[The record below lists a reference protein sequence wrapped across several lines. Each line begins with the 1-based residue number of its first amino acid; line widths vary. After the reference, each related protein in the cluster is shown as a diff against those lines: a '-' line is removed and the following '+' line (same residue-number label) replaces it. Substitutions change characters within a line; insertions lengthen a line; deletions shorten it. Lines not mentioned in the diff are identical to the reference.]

1 MGFASAVAVNS
12 GFTRGVVDKTW
23 PDLKKRVETKVLY
36 PCVDTEAKEEKEDAG
51 DVVFKGEK
59 IILSINRFERKKDI
73 GLAIKAF
80 AAIPEAERKGCRLIL
95 AGGYDPRVSENVQY
109 HSELEAL
116 ASSLSLEHLTTK
128 TLITALSAPSTV
140 PVLFLLSDLPL
151 LLRDTPFHL
160 SRLFSLA
167 PAAHSLAH
175 PSLRSSTSPP
185 TALSSRPHCERFTSA
200 KSSVKMCGIFGYIN
214 YLVEKD
220 RKFIL
225 DTLINGLSRLEYRG
239 YDSAGL
245 AIDGD
250 KKKEVLAFKEVG
262 KVAKLKKLVD
272 ESELDLE
279 KIFDSHAGI
288 AHTRWATHGPPST
301 TNCHPHRSDPNWEFT
316 VVHNGIITNYKELKT
331 LLQAKGF
338 KFETE
343 TDTECIAKLT
353 KYIHDQHPQIGF
365 TDLAKAV
372 IQELEGAYG
381 LLIKSVH
388 YPHEVI
394 AARKGSPLV
403 IGVKTQRRMKVD
415 FVDVEYSDE
424 NAALPAEAASQNVAI
439 KKNELLAPDAGLL
452 GAADKSLLHRS
463 QSRAFMTDD
472 GMPMPTEFFLSS
484 DPSAI
489 VEHTKKVMYLE
500 DDDIAHIHEGSLNIH
515 RLKKAD
521 GSSNVRTIQTLELE
535 LQEIMK
541 GKFDHFMQKEIF
553 EQPESVVN
561 TMRGRLDIANK
572 TVTLGGLRSYIS
584 TIRRCRRIIFIACGT
599 SYHSCMA
606 VRGIFEELAEI
617 PIAVE
622 LASDFLD
629 RQAPVFR
636 DDTCVFVSQSG
647 ETADSL
653 MALRYC
659 LERGALTVG
668 IVNVVGSSISL
679 LTHCGVHINAGP
691 EIGVASTKAYTSQ
704 FIAMVMFALSLSE
717 DRASKKARREE
728 IMEGLANVSGQIKSI
743 LELDSS
749 IKTLC
754 EKTFKNQK
762 SLLLLGRGGQF
773 STALEGALK
782 IKEISYLHCEAVM
795 SGELKHGVLA
805 LVDENLPIIMILT
818 RDDLFKKS
826 LNAYQQVI
834 ARGGKPIVICNPDD
848 EEFKASE
855 AEKIEIPK
863 TVDVLQGLLNVIPL
877 QLIAYWLAVLEGLN
891 VDFPRNLAK
900 SVTVE

>member
-1 MGFASAVAVNS
+1 
-12 GFTRGVVDKTW
+12 
-23 PDLKKRVETKVLY
+23 
-36 PCVDTEAKEEKEDAG
+36 
-51 DVVFKGEK
+51 
-59 IILSINRFERKKDI
+59 
-73 GLAIKAF
+73 
-80 AAIPEAERKGCRLIL
+80 
-95 AGGYDPRVSENVQY
+95 
-109 HSELEAL
+109 
-116 ASSLSLEHLTTK
+116 
-128 TLITALSAPSTV
+128 
-140 PVLFLLSDLPL
+140 
-151 LLRDTPFHL
+151 
-160 SRLFSLA
+160 
-167 PAAHSLAH
+167 
-175 PSLRSSTSPP
+175 
-185 TALSSRPHCERFTSA
+185 
-200 KSSVKMCGIFGYIN
+200 MCGIFGYIN

-225 DTLINGLSRLEYRG
+225 DTLVNGLSRLEYRG

-250 KKKEVLAFKEVG
+250 KKNEVLAFKEVG
-262 KVAKLKKLVD
+262 KVVKLKKLID
-272 ESELDLE
+272 ESSPDLE

-301 TNCHPHRSDPNWEFT
+301 TNCHPHRSDPSWEFT

-331 LLQAKGF
+331 LLESKGF
-338 KFETE
+338 RFETE

-353 KYIHDQHPQIGF
+353 KYLHDQHPTIGF

-415 FVDVEYSDE
+415 FVDVEYSEE
-424 NAALPAEAASQNVAI
+424 NKALPAEAASQNVAL
-439 KKNELLAPDAGLL
+439 KKNATDFLSPSSGLL
-452 GAADKSLLHRS
+452 GAPDKSLLHRS

-561 TMRGRLDIANK
+561 TMRGRLDNPNK
-572 TVTLGGLRSYIS
+572 TVTLGGLRSYLP

-704 FIAMVMFALSLSE
+704 FVAMVMFALSLSE

-728 IMEGLANVSGQIKSI
+728 IMEGLANISGQIKQI
-743 LELDSS
+743 LEQDTA
-749 IKTLC
+749 IKELC
-754 EKTFKNQK
+754 KKTFKDQK
-762 SLLLLGRGGQF
+762 SLLLLGRGSQF

-834 ARGGKPIVICNPDD
+834 ARSGKPIVICNPDD

-863 TVDVLQGLLNVIPL
+863 TVDCLQGILNVIPL

>member
-1 MGFASAVAVNS
+1 
-12 GFTRGVVDKTW
+12 
-23 PDLKKRVETKVLY
+23 
-36 PCVDTEAKEEKEDAG
+36 
-51 DVVFKGEK
+51 
-59 IILSINRFERKKDI
+59 
-73 GLAIKAF
+73 
-80 AAIPEAERKGCRLIL
+80 
-95 AGGYDPRVSENVQY
+95 
-109 HSELEAL
+109 
-116 ASSLSLEHLTTK
+116 
-128 TLITALSAPSTV
+128 
-140 PVLFLLSDLPL
+140 
-151 LLRDTPFHL
+151 
-160 SRLFSLA
+160 
-167 PAAHSLAH
+167 
-175 PSLRSSTSPP
+175 
-185 TALSSRPHCERFTSA
+185 
-200 KSSVKMCGIFGYIN
+200 MCGIFGYVN

-225 DTLINGLSRLEYRG
+225 QTLINGLSRLEYRG

-245 AIDGD
+245 CVDGD
-250 KKKEVLAFKEVG
+250 KKKEVFAFKEVG
-262 KVAKLKKLVD
+262 KVAKLKQLID
-272 ESELDLE
+272 ESDVNLT
-279 KIFDSHAGI
+279 KVFDSHAGI
-288 AHTRWATHGPPST
+288 SHTRWATHGSPSRV
-301 TNCHPHRSDPNWEFT
+301 NCHPHRSDPAWEFS

-331 LLQAKGF
+331 LLSSKGF

-343 TDTECIAKLT
+343 TDTECIAKLA
-353 KYIHDQHPQIGF
+353 KYLYDQNESIGF

-403 IGVKTQRRMKVD
+403 IGVKTERRMKVD

-424 NAALPAEAASQNVAI
+424 NTALPAEAASQNVAL
-439 KKNELLAPDAGLL
+439 KKNAGTLL
-452 GAADKSLLHRS
+452 GAGLAAPDKSLLHRS

-489 VEHTKKVMYLE
+489 VEHTKKVLYLE

-541 GKFDHFMQKEIF
+541 GEFDHFMQKEIF

-561 TMRGRLDIANK
+561 TMRGRLDSANK
-572 TVTLGGLRSYIS
+572 TVTLGGLRSYIT
-584 TIRRCRRIIFIACGT
+584 TIRRCRRLIFIACGT

-606 VRGIFEELAEI
+606 VRGIFEELVEI

-704 FIAMVMFALSLSE
+704 FVAMVMFALSLSE
-717 DRASKKARREE
+717 DRASKAKRREE
-728 IMEGLANVSGQIKSI
+728 IMDGLSQISGHIRDILTQDAAIK
-743 LELDSS
+743 D
-749 IKTLC
+749 LC
-754 EKTFKNQK
+754 ARVFKDQK
-762 SLLLLGRGGQF
+762 SLLLLGRGLQF

-818 RDDLFKKS
+818 RDNLFTKS
-826 LNAYQQVI
+826 LNAYQQVV

-848 EEFKASE
+848 EEFKASQ
-855 AEKIEIPK
+855 ALKIEIPS
-863 TVDVLQGLLNVIPL
+863 TVDVLQGILNVIPL
-877 QLIAYWLAVLEGLN
+877 QLIAYWLAVMEGLN

>member
-1 MGFASAVAVNS
+1 
-12 GFTRGVVDKTW
+12 
-23 PDLKKRVETKVLY
+23 
-36 PCVDTEAKEEKEDAG
+36 
-51 DVVFKGEK
+51 
-59 IILSINRFERKKDI
+59 
-73 GLAIKAF
+73 
-80 AAIPEAERKGCRLIL
+80 
-95 AGGYDPRVSENVQY
+95 
-109 HSELEAL
+109 
-116 ASSLSLEHLTTK
+116 
-128 TLITALSAPSTV
+128 
-140 PVLFLLSDLPL
+140 
-151 LLRDTPFHL
+151 
-160 SRLFSLA
+160 
-167 PAAHSLAH
+167 
-175 PSLRSSTSPP
+175 
-185 TALSSRPHCERFTSA
+185 
-200 KSSVKMCGIFGYIN
+200 MCGIFGYIN

-245 AIDGD
+245 AVDGG
-250 KKKEVLAFKEVG
+250 KKNEVFAFKEVG
-262 KVAKLKKLVD
+262 KVAKLRKLID
-272 ESELDLE
+272 ESQVDLE
-279 KIFDSHAGI
+279 EVFDSHAGI

-301 TNCHPHRSDPNWEFT
+301 VNCHPHRSDPSWEFSI
-316 VVHNGIITNYKELKT
+316 VHNGIITNYKELKT
-331 LLQAKGF
+331 LLAAKGF

-353 KYIHDQHPQIGF
+353 KYIYDQHPQIGF

-424 NAALPAEAASQNVAI
+424 HTPLPAEAASQNVAL
-439 KKNELLAPDAGLL
+439 KKNATGLLSPSNNLL
-452 GAADKSLLHRS
+452 GAPDKSLLHRS

-489 VEHTKKVMYLE
+489 VEHTKKVLYLE

-521 GSSNVRTIQTLELE
+521 GSSNVRAIQTLELE

-561 TMRGRLDIANK
+561 TMRGRLDIK
-572 TVTLGGLRSYIS
+572 EKSVTLGGLRSYIT
-584 TIRRCRRIIFIACGT
+584 TIRRSRRIIFIACGT

-617 PIAVE
+617 PISVE

-629 RQAPVFR
+629 RAAPVFR

-679 LTHCGVHINAGP
+679 LTHCGVHVNAGP

-717 DRASKKARREE
+717 DRASKKNRREE
-728 IMEGLANVSGQIKSI
+728 IMEGLAKISSQIKTI
-743 LELDSS
+743 LELDQP
-749 IKTLC
+749 IKEMC
-754 EKTFKNQK
+754 EKVFKNHK
-762 SLLLLGRGGQF
+762 SLLVLGRGSQF

-805 LVDENLPIIMILT
+805 LVDENMPIIMILT
-818 RDDLFKKS
+818 RDEIFKKS

-834 ARGGKPIVICNPDD
+834 ARGGKPIVLCNPADP
-848 EEFKASE
+848 EFKTSE
-855 AEKIEIPK
+855 AQKIEIPK
-863 TVDVLQGLLNVIPL
+863 TVDCLQGLLNVVPL

>member
-1 MGFASAVAVNS
+1 M
-12 GFTRGVVDKTW
+12 
-23 PDLKKRVETKVLY
+23 
-36 PCVDTEAKEEKEDAG
+36 
-51 DVVFKGEK
+51 
-59 IILSINRFERKKDI
+59 LS
-73 GLAIKAF
+73 
-80 AAIPEAERKGCRLIL
+80 
-95 AGGYDPRVSENVQY
+95 
-109 HSELEAL
+109 
-116 ASSLSLEHLTTK
+116 
-128 TLITALSAPSTV
+128 
-140 PVLFLLSDLPL
+140 
-151 LLRDTPFHL
+151 
-160 SRLFSLA
+160 
-167 PAAHSLAH
+167 
-175 PSLRSSTSPP
+175 
-185 TALSSRPHCERFTSA
+185 
-200 KSSVKMCGIFGYIN
+200 
-214 YLVEKD
+214 
-220 RKFIL
+220 
-225 DTLINGLSRLEYRG
+225 
-239 YDSAGL
+239 
-245 AIDGD
+245 
-250 KKKEVLAFKEVG
+250 
-262 KVAKLKKLVD
+262 
-272 ESELDLE
+272 
-279 KIFDSHAGI
+279 
-288 AHTRWATHGPPST
+288 
-301 TNCHPHRSDPNWEFT
+301 
-316 VVHNGIITNYKELKT
+316 
-331 LLQAKGF
+331 AKGF
-338 KFETE
+338 KFETD

-353 KYIHDQHPQIGF
+353 KYLYDANPRVDF
-365 TDLAKAV
+365 VDLAKAV
-372 IQELEGAYG
+372 ISELEGAYG

-388 YPHEVI
+388 FPHEVI

-403 IGVKTQRRMKVD
+403 IGVKTQKRMKVD
-415 FVDVEYSDE
+415 FVDVEYSEE
-424 NAALPAEAASQNVAI
+424 NAALPAEAASQNVAL
-439 KKNELLAPDAGLL
+439 KKQHGDLLSPSNALL

-472 GMPMPTEFFLSS
+472 GMPMPAEFFLSS
-484 DPSAI
+484 DPSAT

-521 GSSNVRTIQTLELE
+521 GSSNVRNIQTLELE

-561 TMRGRLDIANK
+561 TMRGRLDIDNK
-572 TVTLGGLRSYIS
+572 SVTLGGLRSYIQ

-629 RQAPVFR
+629 REAPVFR

-679 LTHCGVHINAGP
+679 LTHCGVHVNAGP

-717 DRASKKARREE
+717 DRASKQKRREE
-728 IMEGLANVSGQIKSI
+728 IIEGLAEISNQIKQI
-743 LELDSS
+743 LQLDQPIKEL
-749 IKTLC
+749 C
-754 EKTFKNQK
+754 AKTFQNQK
-762 SLLLLGRGGQF
+762 SLLLLGRGSQF

-818 RDDLFKKS
+818 RDGIFKKS
-826 LNAYQQVI
+826 LNAYQQVV
-834 ARGGKPIVICNPDD
+834 ARGGKPIVICNPND
-848 EEFKASE
+848 EEFKTSQ
-855 AEKIEIPK
+855 AEKIEVPK
-863 TVDVLQGLLNVIPL
+863 TVDCLQGLLNVIPL
-877 QLIAYWLAVLEGLN
+877 QLIAYWLAVMEGLN

>member
-1 MGFASAVAVNS
+1 
-12 GFTRGVVDKTW
+12 
-23 PDLKKRVETKVLY
+23 
-36 PCVDTEAKEEKEDAG
+36 
-51 DVVFKGEK
+51 
-59 IILSINRFERKKDI
+59 
-73 GLAIKAF
+73 
-80 AAIPEAERKGCRLIL
+80 
-95 AGGYDPRVSENVQY
+95 
-109 HSELEAL
+109 
-116 ASSLSLEHLTTK
+116 
-128 TLITALSAPSTV
+128 
-140 PVLFLLSDLPL
+140 
-151 LLRDTPFHL
+151 
-160 SRLFSLA
+160 
-167 PAAHSLAH
+167 
-175 PSLRSSTSPP
+175 
-185 TALSSRPHCERFTSA
+185 
-200 KSSVKMCGIFGYIN
+200 MCGIFGYVN

-220 RKFIL
+220 RKFIV

-245 AIDGD
+245 AVDGD
-250 KKKEVLAFKEVG
+250 KKNEVYAFKEVG
-262 KVAKLKKLVD
+262 KVAKLRELVD
-272 ESELDLE
+272 QEKPDPT

-288 AHTRWATHGPPST
+288 AHTRWATHGPPSRL
-301 TNCHPHRSDPNWEFT
+301 NCHPHRSDPTWEFS

-331 LLQAKGF
+331 LLQAKGH

-343 TDTECIAKLT
+343 TDTECIAKLA
-353 KYIHDQHPQIGF
+353 KYIYDKHPNLGF
-365 TDLAKAV
+365 VDLAKAV
-372 IQELEGAYG
+372 ISELEGAYG
-381 LLIKSVH
+381 LLIKSIH
-388 YPHEVI
+388 YPHEVV

-415 FVDVEYSDE
+415 FVDVEYADE
-424 NAALPAEAASQNVAI
+424 NAALPAETASQNAAM
-439 KKNELLAPDAGLL
+439 KKATKSTDGLLAPTLL
-452 GAADKSLLHRS
+452 GAPDKSLLHRS

-472 GMPMPTEFFLSS
+472 GMPMPAEFFLSS

-561 TMRGRLDIANK
+561 TMRGRLDVENK
-572 TVTLGGLRSYIS
+572 NVTLGGLRSYIS

-606 VRGIFEELAEI
+606 VRGVFEELAEI
-617 PIAVE
+617 PISVE

-629 RQAPVFR
+629 REAPVFR

-679 LTHCGVHINAGP
+679 LTHCGVHVNAGP

-717 DRASKKARREE
+717 DRASKAQRRIE
-728 IMEGLANVSGQIKSI
+728 IMEGLGKISEQISEVLKQ
-743 LELDSS
+743 DAA
-749 IKTLC
+749 IKDLC
-754 EKTFKNQK
+754 GKVFKDQK
-762 SLLLLGRGGQF
+762 SLLLLGRGSQF

-818 RDDLFKKS
+818 RDNIFKKS
-826 LNAYQQVI
+826 LNAYQQVVS
-834 ARGGKPIVICNPDD
+834 RGGKPIVICNPSDS
-848 EEFKASE
+848 EFSSSQAQT
-855 AEKIEIPK
+855 IEIPK

-877 QLIAYWLAVLEGLN
+877 QLIAYWLAVMEGLN

>member
-1 MGFASAVAVNS
+1 M
-12 GFTRGVVDKTW
+12 
-23 PDLKKRVETKVLY
+23 
-36 PCVDTEAKEEKEDAG
+36 
-51 DVVFKGEK
+51 
-59 IILSINRFERKKDI
+59 
-73 GLAIKAF
+73 
-80 AAIPEAERKGCRLIL
+80 
-95 AGGYDPRVSENVQY
+95 
-109 HSELEAL
+109 SELTSVAF
-116 ASSLSLEHLTTK
+116 
-128 TLITALSAPSTV
+128 ST
-140 PVLFLLSDLPL
+140 
-151 LLRDTPFHL
+151 
-160 SRLFSLA
+160 
-167 PAAHSLAH
+167 
-175 PSLRSSTSPP
+175 
-185 TALSSRPHCERFTSA
+185 
-200 KSSVKMCGIFGYIN
+200 
-214 YLVEKD
+214 
-220 RKFIL
+220 
-225 DTLINGLSRLEYRG
+225 GLSRLEYRG
-239 YDSAGL
+239 YDSAGF
-245 AIDGD
+245 AVDGN
-250 KKKEVLAFKEVG
+250 KKNEVFAFKEVG
-262 KVAKLKKLVD
+262 KVAKLRQLVD
-272 ESELDLE
+272 EAELDQT

-288 AHTRWATHGPPST
+288 AHTRWATHGPPSRL
-301 TNCHPHRSDPNWEFT
+301 NCHPHRSDPNWEFS

-331 LLQAKGF
+331 LLQAKGY

-343 TDTECIAKLT
+343 TDTECIAKLA
-353 KYIHDQHPQIGF
+353 KYLYDQHPNLDF
-365 TDLAKAV
+365 VDLAKAV
-372 IQELEGAYG
+372 ITELEGAYG

-388 YPHEVI
+388 YPHEVV

-415 FVDVEYSDE
+415 FVDVEYADE
-424 NAALPAEAASQNVAI
+424 HGGALPAETASQNVAI
-439 KKNELLAPDAGLL
+439 KKAAKSSNGLLAPNLL
-452 GAADKSLLHRS
+452 GTPDKSLLHRS

-472 GMPMPTEFFLSS
+472 GMPMPAEFFLSS

-521 GSSNVRTIQTLELE
+521 GSSNVRAIQTLELE

-561 TMRGRLDIANK
+561 TMRGRLDAENQ

-629 RQAPVFR
+629 REAPVFR

-717 DRASKKARREE
+717 DRASKQQRRIE
-728 IMEGLANVSGQIKSI
+728 IMDGLSKISQQISEV
-743 LELDSS
+743 LTQDEA
-749 IKTLC
+749 IKDLC
-754 EKTFKNQK
+754 KKVFKDQK
-762 SLLLLGRGGQF
+762 SLLVLGRGSQF

-818 RDDLFKKS
+818 RDNIFKKS
-826 LNAYQQVI
+826 LNAYQQ
-834 ARGGKPIVICNPDD
+834 GM
-848 EEFKASE
+848 
-855 AEKIEIPK
+855 
-863 TVDVLQGLLNVIPL
+863 
-877 QLIAYWLAVLEGLN
+877 
-891 VDFPRNLAK
+891 
-900 SVTVE
+900 

>member
-1 MGFASAVAVNS
+1 MWYVRSAS
-12 GFTRGVVDKTW
+12 
-23 PDLKKRVETKVLY
+23 
-36 PCVDTEAKEEKEDAG
+36 
-51 DVVFKGEK
+51 
-59 IILSINRFERKKDI
+59 
-73 GLAIKAF
+73 
-80 AAIPEAERKGCRLIL
+80 
-95 AGGYDPRVSENVQY
+95 
-109 HSELEAL
+109 
-116 ASSLSLEHLTTK
+116 
-128 TLITALSAPSTV
+128 
-140 PVLFLLSDLPL
+140 PL
-151 LLRDTPFHL
+151 LME
-160 SRLFSLA
+160 LA
-167 PAAHSLAH
+167 QGPD
-175 PSLRSSTSPP
+175 
-185 TALSSRPHCERFTSA
+185 
-200 KSSVKMCGIFGYIN
+200 GIFGYVS

-225 DTLINGLSRLEYRG
+225 DTLVNGLSRLEYRG

-245 AIDGD
+245 AVDGD
-250 KKKEVLAFKEVG
+250 KKNEVFAFKEVG
-262 KVAKLKKLVD
+262 KVAKLRELID
-272 ESELDLE
+272 EAQIDQT
-279 KIFDSHAGI
+279 KVFDSHCGI
-288 AHTRWATHGPPST
+288 AHTRWATHGTPSRL
-301 TNCHPHRSDPNWEFT
+301 NCHPHRSDPTWEFSI
-316 VVHNGIITNYKELKT
+316 VHNGIITNYKELKT
-331 LLQAKGF
+331 LLASKGF

-343 TDTECIAKLT
+343 TDTECIAKLA
-353 KYIHDQHPQIGF
+353 KYIYDQHPSLAF

-372 IQELEGAYG
+372 ICELEGAYG

-403 IGVKTQRRMKVD
+403 IGVKTQKRMKVD
-415 FVDVEYSDE
+415 FVDVEYADD
-424 NAALPAEAASQNVAI
+424 NNPLPAETASQNVAL
-439 KKNELLAPDAGLL
+439 KKAGVSGSNLLSPDSAAGGLAAP
-452 GAADKSLLHRS
+452 DKSLLHRS

-489 VEHTKKVMYLE
+489 IEHTKKVMYLE

-561 TMRGRLDIANK
+561 TMRGRLDIDNK
-572 TVTLGGLRSYIS
+572 KVTLGGLRSYIS

-606 VRGIFEELAEI
+606 VRGAFEELAEI

-653 MALRYC
+653 LALRYC

-679 LTHCGVHINAGP
+679 LTHCGVHVNAGP

-704 FIAMVMFALSLSE
+704 FIAMIMFALSLSE
-717 DRASKKARREE
+717 DRASKQQRREE
-728 IMEGLANVSGQIKSI
+728 IIEGLSKISDQIKSV
-743 LELDSS
+743 LEQNQA
-749 IKTLC
+749 IKDMC
-754 EKTFKNQK
+754 EQKFKNQK
-762 SLLLLGRGGQF
+762 SLLLLGRGSQF

-826 LNAYQQVI
+826 LNAFQQVI
-834 ARGGKPIVICNPDD
+834 ARGGKPIVICNTGDV
-848 EEFKASE
+848 EFKTSQ
-855 AEKIEIPK
+855 AEKIEIPQ
-863 TVDVLQGLLNVIPL
+863 TVDVLQGILNVIPL

>member
-1 MGFASAVAVNS
+1 M
-12 GFTRGVVDKTW
+12 
-23 PDLKKRVETKVLY
+23 
-36 PCVDTEAKEEKEDAG
+36 
-51 DVVFKGEK
+51 
-59 IILSINRFERKKDI
+59 
-73 GLAIKAF
+73 
-80 AAIPEAERKGCRLIL
+80 
-95 AGGYDPRVSENVQY
+95 
-109 HSELEAL
+109 L
-116 ASSLSLEHLTTK
+116 AS
-128 TLITALSAPSTV
+128 
-140 PVLFLLSDLPL
+140 
-151 LLRDTPFHL
+151 
-160 SRLFSLA
+160 
-167 PAAHSLAH
+167 
-175 PSLRSSTSPP
+175 
-185 TALSSRPHCERFTSA
+185 
-200 KSSVKMCGIFGYIN
+200 
-214 YLVEKD
+214 
-220 RKFIL
+220 
-225 DTLINGLSRLEYRG
+225 
-239 YDSAGL
+239 
-245 AIDGD
+245 
-250 KKKEVLAFKEVG
+250 
-262 KVAKLKKLVD
+262 
-272 ESELDLE
+272 
-279 KIFDSHAGI
+279 
-288 AHTRWATHGPPST
+288 
-301 TNCHPHRSDPNWEFT
+301 
-316 VVHNGIITNYKELKT
+316 
-331 LLQAKGF
+331 KGF

-343 TDTECIAKLT
+343 TDTECMAKLT

-388 YPHEVI
+388 YPHEVV

-415 FVDVEYSDE
+415 FVDVEYADDNS
-424 NAALPAEAASQNVAI
+424 ALPAEAASQNVAL
-439 KKNELLAPDAGLL
+439 KKNPSSLLNPNDNLL

-489 VEHTKKVMYLE
+489 VEHTKKVLYLE

-521 GSSNVRTIQTLELE
+521 GSSNTRSIQTLELE

-561 TMRGRLDIANK
+561 TMRGRLDVTNN

-606 VRGIFEELAEI
+606 VRGIFEELTDI

-668 IVNVVGSSISL
+668 IVNVVGSSISM
-679 LTHCGVHINAGP
+679 LTHCGVHVNAGP

-717 DRASKKARREE
+717 DRASKKDRREE
-728 IMEGLANVSGQIKSI
+728 IMKSLGDVSGQIKQI
-743 LELDSS
+743 LELDKP
-749 IKTLC
+749 IKELC
-754 EKTFKNQK
+754 QKVFQNQK
-762 SLLLLGRGGQF
+762 SLLLLGRGSQF

-818 RDDLFKKS
+818 RDDIFTKS

-834 ARGGKPIVICNPDD
+834 ARGGKPIVICNPNDD
-848 EEFKASE
+848 EFNASE
-855 AEKIEIPK
+855 AMKIEIPK
-863 TVDVLQGLLNVIPL
+863 TVDCLQGLLNVIPL

>member
-1 MGFASAVAVNS
+1 MKASASALQYSPPMRPPN
-12 GFTRGVVDKTW
+12 
-23 PDLKKRVETKVLY
+23 
-36 PCVDTEAKEEKEDAG
+36 AG
-51 DVVFKGEK
+51 
-59 IILSINRFERKKDI
+59 IL
-73 GLAIKAF
+73 
-80 AAIPEAERKGCRLIL
+80 
-95 AGGYDPRVSENVQY
+95 
-109 HSELEAL
+109 
-116 ASSLSLEHLTTK
+116 LT
-128 TLITALSAPSTV
+128 
-140 PVLFLLSDLPL
+140 
-151 LLRDTPFHL
+151 HL
-160 SRLFSLA
+160 S
-167 PAAHSLAH
+167 
-175 PSLRSSTSPP
+175 
-185 TALSSRPHCERFTSA
+185 
-200 KSSVKMCGIFGYIN
+200 Y
-214 YLVEKD
+214 
-220 RKFIL
+220 
-225 DTLINGLSRLEYRG
+225 
-239 YDSAGL
+239 
-245 AIDGD
+245 
-250 KKKEVLAFKEVG
+250 
-262 KVAKLKKLVD
+262 
-272 ESELDLE
+272 
-279 KIFDSHAGI
+279 
-288 AHTRWATHGPPST
+288 
-301 TNCHPHRSDPNWEFT
+301 RSDPNWEFAI
-316 VVHNGIITNYKELKT
+316 VHNGIITNYKELKT
-331 LLQAKGF
+331 LLESKGF
-338 KFETE
+338 RFETE
-343 TDTECIAKLT
+343 TDTECIAKLA
-353 KYIHDQHPQIGF
+353 KYLYDQHPNVGF

-372 IQELEGAYG
+372 INELEGAYG

-403 IGVKTQRRMKVD
+403 IGVKTQKRMKVD

-424 NAALPAEAASQNVAI
+424 NQPLPAETAAQNVAL
-439 KKNELLAPDAGLL
+439 KKTAAADGGSFLSPNFLL

-521 GSSNVRTIQTLELE
+521 GSSNVRAIQTLELE

-561 TMRGRLDIANK
+561 TMRGRLDAANK
-572 TVTLGGLRSYIS
+572 QVTLGGLRSYIS

-606 VRGIFEELAEI
+606 VRGVFEELAEI

-679 LTHCGVHINAGP
+679 LTHCGVHVNAGP

-717 DRASKKARREE
+717 DRASKVKRREE
-728 IMEGLANVSGQIKSI
+728 IMDGLSKISAQIKAV
-743 LELDSS
+743 LEQDQK
-749 IKTLC
+749 IKQLC
-754 EKTFKNQK
+754 EDKFKNQK
-762 SLLLLGRGGQF
+762 SLLLLGRGSQY

-826 LNAYQQVI
+826 LNAYQQ
-834 ARGGKPIVICNPDD
+834 GMSPSG
-848 EEFKASE
+848 F
-855 AEKIEIPK
+855 
-863 TVDVLQGLLNVIPL
+863 
-877 QLIAYWLAVLEGLN
+877 
-891 VDFPRNLAK
+891 
-900 SVTVE
+900 

>member
-1 MGFASAVAVNS
+1 M
-12 GFTRGVVDKTW
+12 
-23 PDLKKRVETKVLY
+23 
-36 PCVDTEAKEEKEDAG
+36 
-51 DVVFKGEK
+51 
-59 IILSINRFERKKDI
+59 
-73 GLAIKAF
+73 
-80 AAIPEAERKGCRLIL
+80 
-95 AGGYDPRVSENVQY
+95 
-109 HSELEAL
+109 L
-116 ASSLSLEHLTTK
+116 AS
-128 TLITALSAPSTV
+128 
-140 PVLFLLSDLPL
+140 
-151 LLRDTPFHL
+151 
-160 SRLFSLA
+160 
-167 PAAHSLAH
+167 
-175 PSLRSSTSPP
+175 
-185 TALSSRPHCERFTSA
+185 
-200 KSSVKMCGIFGYIN
+200 
-214 YLVEKD
+214 
-220 RKFIL
+220 
-225 DTLINGLSRLEYRG
+225 
-239 YDSAGL
+239 
-245 AIDGD
+245 
-250 KKKEVLAFKEVG
+250 
-262 KVAKLKKLVD
+262 
-272 ESELDLE
+272 
-279 KIFDSHAGI
+279 
-288 AHTRWATHGPPST
+288 
-301 TNCHPHRSDPNWEFT
+301 
-316 VVHNGIITNYKELKT
+316 
-331 LLQAKGF
+331 KGF

-353 KYIHDQHPQIGF
+353 KYIYDQDPSIGF
-365 TDLAKAV
+365 TELAKAV

-415 FVDVEYSDE
+415 FVDVEFADE
-424 NAALPAEAASQNVAI
+424 NSALPAEAASQNVAL
-439 KKNELLAPDAGLL
+439 KKNASNFLAPNNGLL

-489 VEHTKKVMYLE
+489 VEHTKKVLYLE

-515 RLKKAD
+515 RLKKVD
-521 GSSNVRTIQTLELE
+521 GTSNVRAIQTLELE

-541 GKFDHFMQKEIF
+541 GKFEHFMQKEIF

-561 TMRGRLDIANK
+561 TMRGRLDNANK
-572 TVTLGGLRSYIS
+572 TVTLGGLRTYLP

-629 RQAPVFR
+629 REAPVFR
-636 DDTCVFVSQSG
+636 DDTCIFVSQSG

-668 IVNVVGSSISL
+668 IVNVVGSSISM
-679 LTHCGVHINAGP
+679 LTHCGVHVNAGP

-717 DRASKKARREE
+717 DRASKKERREE
-728 IMEGLANVSGQIKSI
+728 IMAGLDAISGQIKAI
-743 LELDSS
+743 LELDQP
-749 IKTLC
+749 IKELC
-754 EKTFKNQK
+754 QKVFQNQK
-762 SLLLLGRGGQF
+762 SLLLLGRGSQF

-818 RDDLFKKS
+818 RDNIFTKS

-848 EEFKASE
+848 EEFKSSDAM
-855 AEKIEIPK
+855 KIEIPK
-863 TVDVLQGLLNVIPL
+863 TVDCLQGLLNVIPL

>member
-1 MGFASAVAVNS
+1 
-12 GFTRGVVDKTW
+12 
-23 PDLKKRVETKVLY
+23 
-36 PCVDTEAKEEKEDAG
+36 
-51 DVVFKGEK
+51 
-59 IILSINRFERKKDI
+59 
-73 GLAIKAF
+73 
-80 AAIPEAERKGCRLIL
+80 
-95 AGGYDPRVSENVQY
+95 
-109 HSELEAL
+109 
-116 ASSLSLEHLTTK
+116 
-128 TLITALSAPSTV
+128 
-140 PVLFLLSDLPL
+140 
-151 LLRDTPFHL
+151 
-160 SRLFSLA
+160 
-167 PAAHSLAH
+167 
-175 PSLRSSTSPP
+175 
-185 TALSSRPHCERFTSA
+185 
-200 KSSVKMCGIFGYIN
+200 MCGIFGYIN

-225 DTLINGLSRLEYRG
+225 DTLVNGLSRLEYRG

-245 AIDGD
+245 AVDGD
-250 KKKEVLAFKEVG
+250 KKNEVFAFKEVG
-262 KVAKLKKLVD
+262 KVAKLKQLIE
-272 ESELDLE
+272 ESKPDPT
-279 KIFDSHAGI
+279 KVFDSHAGI
-288 AHTRWATHGPPST
+288 AHTRWATHGPPSRL
-301 TNCHPHRSDPNWEFT
+301 NCHPHRSDPNWEFS

-331 LLQAKGF
+331 LLSAKGF

-343 TDTECIAKLT
+343 TDTECIAKLA
-353 KYIHDQHPQIGF
+353 KYLYDQHPQIGF
-365 TDLAKAV
+365 VDLAKAV
-372 IQELEGAYG
+372 ITELEGAYG

-388 YPHEVI
+388 YPHEVV

-403 IGVKTQRRMKVD
+403 IGVKTQKRMKVD
-415 FVDVEYSDE
+415 FVDVEYSEE
-424 NAALPAEAASQNVAI
+424 NGALPAEAASQNVAL
-439 KKNELLAPDAGLL
+439 KKQTGNLLAPNAML
-452 GAADKSLLHRS
+452 GAPDKSLLHRS

-472 GMPMPTEFFLSS
+472 GMPMPAEFFLSS

-521 GSSNVRTIQTLELE
+521 GSSNVRSIQTLELE

-561 TMRGRLDIANK
+561 TMRGRLDIENK
-572 TVTLGGLRSYIS
+572 SVTLGGLRSYIA

-617 PIAVE
+617 PISVE

-629 RQAPVFR
+629 REAPVFR

-679 LTHCGVHINAGP
+679 LTHCGVHVNAGP

-717 DRASKKARREE
+717 DRASKIKRREE
-728 IMEGLANVSGQIKSI
+728 IIEGLGNVSEQIKEI
-743 LELDSS
+743 LKLDQP
-749 IKTLC
+749 IKQLC
-754 EKTFKNQK
+754 QKVFKDQK
-762 SLLLLGRGGQF
+762 SLLLLGRGSQF

-805 LVDENLPIIMILT
+805 LVDEALPIIMILT

-826 LNAYQQVI
+826 LNAYQQVA

-848 EEFKASE
+848 EEFKANQ
-855 AEKIEIPK
+855 AEKIEVPK
-863 TVDVLQGLLNVIPL
+863 TVDCLQGLLNVIPL
-877 QLIAYWLAVLEGLN
+877 QLMAYWMAVLEGLN